1 VGGQLSA
8 YIAAEKRSVKKVL
21 PSPFG
26 LSVTHI
32 RHGVPFHKVAG
43 SARSS
48 PEYLA
53 TCSQS
58 LFLGGGNVAQ
68 LDTSVVKQSLAVF
81 QVKIIVCHER
91 APLPEG

>member
-1 VGGQLSA
+1 MGGQLSA

-32 RHGVPFHKVAG
+32 RHGVPFHKVAV
-43 SARSS
+43 ARGPALNISL
-48 PEYLA
+48 LA
-53 TCSQS
+53 RRASFCAAA
-58 LFLGGGNVAQ
+58 VAQ
-68 LDTSVVKQSLAVF
+68 LDASVVKQSLAVF